1 MEQHGVCFPAWP
13 VLNGPGSQGRKCEGL
28 KSPSEEQKEA
38 EEMSEKQ
45 FEDFM
50 RDSIIK
56 AYKSVM
62 GAEKWESL
70 TNAEKDQVLHIM
82 LNDFA
87 RRVL

>member
-1 MEQHGVCFPAWP
+1 MTG
-13 VLNGPGSQGRKCEGL
+13 
-28 KSPSEEQKEA
+28 
-38 EEMSEKQ
+38 KQ

-50 RDSIIK
+50 RDSMIQ

-62 GAEKWESL
+62 GAAKWDSL
-70 TNAEKDQVLHIM
+70 TNAERDQVLHIM